1 MFFASVSSPGNNN
14 NAPSK
19 NFQNKLISELSAQ
32 KSVGTLSTQKK
43 FIHIEFYFIFH
54 RDSSLDYSKHLLF
67 LYQKHIYFLYIQ
79 KFLRQSRNL
88 GLKKR
93 ASYLISESIWQ
104 NHRVD
109 SHMERLPLR
118 TCNRL
123 NLRLLTCLF
132 PLLKKKSSKRTITLP
147 VSKTRPEIN
156 ECSINGF

>member
-1 MFFASVSSPGNNN
+1 M
-14 NAPSK
+14 SK
-19 NFQNKLISELSAQ
+19 VLRRVLAHILSA
-32 KSVGTLSTQKK
+32 QKK

-132 PLLKKKSSKRTITLP
+132 PLLKKKKLQEDNHTAGVQDKAWNKWVLNKWFLNEWTESSHIT
-147 VSKTRPEIN
+147 KMWT
-156 ECSINGF
+156 